1 MKKIGNKPAAQVFFF
16 LPPMSPKITLE
27 KEKKK
32 TWKQRGERKE
42 AKKKAM
48 AALLVSFC

>member
-16 LPPMSPKITLE
+16 ASDEPENHTRKG
-27 KEKKK
+27 KEKNM
-32 TWKQRGERKE
+32 KQRGERKE

>member
-1 MKKIGNKPAAQVFFF
+1 MKKIGNKPAAQVFF

-32 TWKQRGERKE
+32 TWKKRGERKE